1 MSEEVRPSKKDKV
14 WFYLLFANI
23 LRYFT
28 QPRIILFVD
37 PIFRMSPQRPNVI
50 LEVLLKYK
58 GWCTI
63 ISIFITWVHLHFN
76 TKWDPNFISTITPLR
91 ISRRKVDNNSE
102 NPSAKSFKRELTL
115 APCLCQ
121 PDIKRIDYLFSL
133 WDWGAWVIKGLL
145 YHPYGLPYKFT
156 TITALVFKSSRQ
168 KTSLHNEWIKHYM
181 PRVLVTLKKSRKKHT
196 KLNKSSAIGN
206 PVMNRWIMNV
216 TKNCFGIAS
225 TCALVQVLQVNSLQ
239 LVSA

>member
-1 MSEEVRPSKKDKV
+1 MSEEVRPSKKGQSMILLTVCKYSAL
-14 WFYLLFANI
+14 FYATS
-23 LRYFT
+23 Y
-28 QPRIILFVD
+28 ILFVD
-37 PIFRMSPQRPNVI
+37 PIFRTSPQRPNVI

-121 PDIKRIDYLFSL
+121 PDIKHIDYLFIL
-133 WDWGAWVIKGLL
+133 
-145 YHPYGLPYKFT
+145 
-156 TITALVFKSSRQ
+156 
-168 KTSLHNEWIKHYM
+168 
-181 PRVLVTLKKSRKKHT
+181 
-196 KLNKSSAIGN
+196 
-206 PVMNRWIMNV
+206 
-216 TKNCFGIAS
+216 
-225 TCALVQVLQVNSLQ
+225 
-239 LVSA
+239 